1 MQNKPFPIL
10 GTAMWGW
17 TIPREICFELLDNF
31 YSRGFRQIDTAT
43 NYPINKVAQD
53 FRKAEKILQEWINA
67 HEISDLEIIVKT
79 GSLNN
84 LGGSENNLTKSFL
97 LLILD
102 EYEFLFH
109 DNFHTFSVH
118 WDNRDNPNE
127 INSTFEAFKIAADN
141 GLKIGL
147 SGIKYPEI
155 YAGLNE
161 TYGFNF
167 RIQMKHNLLYSDYD
181 RYSPLH
187 EHGKFLAYGINAG
200 GFKMKTEDYHASSSL
215 KVRGGNLG
223 ITKELAPT
231 LLEIMNV
238 VNNNATRERVTN
250 FYQCALTYAWYQE
263 NMEGI
268 ILGTSKPEQLN
279 QSMDFLEQL
288 SSFDYSD
295 LYEQLKKLANTI
307 NS

>member
-17 TIPREICFELLDNF
+17 TISRETCFKLLDNF

-43 NYPINKVAQD
+43 NYPINKVAED

-67 HEISDLEIIVKT
+67 HDVSDLEIIVKT

-84 LGGSENNLTKSFL
+84 LGGPENNLTKSFL

-118 WDNRDNPNE
+118 WDNREDPNE
-127 INSTFEAFKIAADN
+127 VNSTFEAFKIATDN

-147 SGIKYPEI
+147 SGIKHPDI
-155 YAGLNE
+155 YANLNG

-200 GFKMKTEDYHASSSL
+200 GIKMTPEDYHAGSSL
-215 KVRGGNLG
+215 KVRGGDLG
-223 ITKELAPT
+223 ITSDLAPT
-231 LLEIMNV
+231 LLEIINGIE
-238 VNNNATRERVTN
+238 NNSSREQVTN
-250 FYQCALTYAWYQE
+250 FNQCALTYAWHQK

-268 ILGTSKPEQLN
+268 ILGTSKQEQLN
-279 QSMDFLEQL
+279 QSLDFLGQL
-288 SSFDYSD
+288 SAFDYSD
-295 LYEQLKKLANTI
+295 LYEKLKNLANTI
-307 NS
+307 NL